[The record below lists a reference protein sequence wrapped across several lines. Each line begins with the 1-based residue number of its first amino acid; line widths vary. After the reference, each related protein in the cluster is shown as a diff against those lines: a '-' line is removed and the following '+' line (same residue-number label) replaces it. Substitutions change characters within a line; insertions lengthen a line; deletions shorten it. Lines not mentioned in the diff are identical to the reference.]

1 MLNLVNALSDV
12 SKTNQIKIADTPE
25 VVAEKLFLYLFQ
37 QGKGVESFN
46 IRDWSSREEK
56 EVNTPRDKKETDSI
70 FRDRHKKIKLE
81 IQKRLETYGEKVDL
95 STIQYFLSP
104 ADGNVFFLSPNK
116 KHSGWKQLFCDKWNS
131 SNKERIFNLVFKFYL
146 LSQKLP
152 TDTLNGF
159 EELIFIHSKFLPDDE
174 NTGDKS
180 KKSRQK
186 GDALYVWGQTL
197 FVEYNYHNVLTLKL
211 SRKYLSFLTREKYMV
226 LDGDDLGELLIHNEK
241 KYYFERYRDAR
252 RSNTIF
258 FMSFN
263 SDDANYEKFKQTQL
277 FHYHNLVNQLATFLE
292 ICNIS
297 YFSLDFQADHFLENP
312 FIKNIASVASL
323 EIINNTGSDL
333 TESDKNLLRNYLKYL
348 GVSTLTFFSN
358 GKTISLFQ
366 QVNVEG
372 EDAKCWEVQE
382 VIPWDSIALDKAQNY
397 LVFNRELESEAG
409 SMAYQREDGLWSPTS
424 TVSGYSKVDFYSK
437 LKRKYSF
444 IETGEF
450 FSTQGINLSKFQAIR
465 KPNKKSNDETAS
477 FLLYEHSRT
486 KIDKEKLTQEA
497 MPFANGLYLD
507 TEDLIIAYL
516 AGQNDIAKIDAF
528 QEKHTIKLSPEF
540 QKVMI
545 ELGIKNWIRENIGNS
560 HLGLPIN
567 HQSFAEQRLCAIYVR
582 SPLRQEE
589 KVVAVEFAYQDGQI
603 YLISISRNK
612 KEIVD
617 RFPFLKTRKSN
628 PNKLIND
635 QEYFV
640 DEENKIYISCYTDD
654 TYTPTLIG
662 RPDILENMKAGTLEI
677 NRQAAGDTSSRLLPL
692 VAYYSGDIKPL
703 NRIHNMIC
711 LDLKNPTFIQYYVP
725 VGKGLEQKIKKGFR
739 VYHLIGKTYGIER
752 KDIPTNELIAHPM
765 SALHFSTLTQN
776 ILKISENSQSS
787 LLQKIAKVLVEN

>member
-1 MLNLVNALSDV
+1 MLNLVNAPSDV
-12 SKTNQIKIADTPE
+12 SKTNQVRITDTPE
-25 VVAEKLFLYLFQ
+25 AVAEKLFLYLFQ

-46 IRDWSSREEK
+46 IRDWYSREE
-56 EVNTPRDKKETDSI
+56 NAAPDKQGTETA
-70 FRDRHKKIKLE
+70 FRNRHKKIKLE
-81 IQKRLETYGEKVDL
+81 IQKRLEAYGEKADL

-104 ADGNVFFLSPNK
+104 GDGTVFFLSPNN
-116 KHSGWKQLFCDKWNS
+116 KHSGWKQLFCDKWNG
-131 SNKERIFNLVFKFYL
+131 SNKERIFNLIFKFYL

-152 TDTLNGF
+152 ADTLNGF
-159 EELIFIHSKFLPDDE
+159 EELILIHSKFLPDIE
-174 NTGDKS
+174 GVGEKG

-226 LDGDDLGELLIHNEK
+226 LDGDELGELLIHNEK
-241 KYYFERYRDAR
+241 NYYFERYRDAR

-258 FMSFN
+258 FMNFDSN
-263 SDDANYEKFKQTQL
+263 DTDYEKFKHTQL
-277 FHYHNLVNQLATFLE
+277 FHYHNLVNQLATFLG

-297 YFSLDFQADHFLENP
+297 FVSLDFQADHFIENP

-323 EIINNTGSDL
+323 EIINNTGNDL
-333 TESDKNLLRNYLKYL
+333 TETDKKLLQNYLKYL

-366 QVNVEG
+366 QVSVEG
-372 EDAKCWEVQE
+372 EDAKCWEIQE
-382 VIPWDSIALDKAQNY
+382 VVPWDSIALDKAQNY

-424 TVSGYSKVDFYSK
+424 TVHGKSKVDFYSM

-477 FLLYEHSRT
+477 FLLYEHSKT
-486 KIDKEKLTQEA
+486 KKIDKEKLTQEA

-507 TEDLIIAYL
+507 TEDLIISYL
-516 AGQNDIAKIDAF
+516 GGQNDIAKIDAF
-528 QEKHTIKLSPEF
+528 HEKHTIKLSPEF

-545 ELGIKNWIRENIGNS
+545 ELGIKNWIRENIENS

-567 HQSFAEQRLCAIYVR
+567 PQSFSEQRLCAIYVR

-589 KVVAVEFAYQDGQI
+589 KVVAVEFTYQDGQI
-603 YLISISRNK
+603 YLINILRNK

-628 PNKLIND
+628 SNKLIND

-640 DEENKIYISCYTDD
+640 DEDNKIYISCYTDD

-677 NRQAAGDTSSRLLPL
+677 NRQAAGETSSRLLPL
-692 VAYYSGDIKPL
+692 VSYYSGEIKPL
-703 NRIHNMIC
+703 NRINNMIC

-725 VGKGLEQKIKKGFR
+725 AGKGLEQKIKKGFR
-739 VYHLIGKTYGIER
+739 VYHLIGKTYGAEK
-752 KDIPTNELIAHPM
+752 KDISTNELIAHPITD
-765 SALHFSTLTQN
+765 LHFSTLTQN
-776 ILKISENSQSS
+776 ILKISENSQAS
-787 LLQKIAKVLVEN
+787 LLQKIAKVFVEN